1 MCRVRVP
8 CQHAGR
14 QPVGRRSTWSLRT
27 LVPAGRPRGPCCYL
41 SPASADDAKLIYV
54 SPRAGPAARIRF
66 PPLVKTRTET
76 EWRVRA
82 RGSLTRERGGR
93 VGFWGWCEGSG
104 RGHGFSGAGPRRPA
118 EQSGGTAPTG
128 ARGRLRPPLPT
139 ASRGRQHGPR
149 TGRLPILPPFARG
162 RFASWGGA
170 GESITET
177 PRKREPRS
185 CSPYVTGLE
194 SFSAA
199 RRATRKPRYADPAPP
214 HEVREGAHRW
224 PDTQVGRKEAHMG
237 ESVTGRRRP
246 AEPSDR
252 CRPRRVSGAGLGLP
266 SPAPGRV
273 CSCPSVPSD
282 GLGFLPLLVDAAA
295 PMAVTSPWLYSLF
308 LLISLLPRYESFSV
322 LLCLLISGA
331 HCRRK

>member
-14 QPVGRRSTWSLRT
+14 QPVGRRSAWSLRT

-162 RFASWGGA
+162 RFASWGGGRGRA
-170 GESITET
+170 SRRHHGNVSHG
-177 PRKREPRS
+177 R
-185 CSPYVTGLE
+185 
-194 SFSAA
+194 AA
-199 RRATRKPRYADPAPP
+199 RTSRDSKAFPPLGVRLANRVTRIP
-214 HEVREGAHRW
+214 
-224 PDTQVGRKEAHMG
+224 
-237 ESVTGRRRP
+237 
-246 AEPSDR
+246 
-252 CRPRRVSGAGLGLP
+252 
-266 SPAPGRV
+266 
-273 CSCPSVPSD
+273 
-282 GLGFLPLLVDAAA
+282 LPLTRFEKELTGGRTLRWDGKKHTRERA
-295 PMAVTSPWLYSLF
+295 
-308 LLISLLPRYESFSV
+308 
-322 LLCLLISGA
+322 
-331 HCRRK
+331 